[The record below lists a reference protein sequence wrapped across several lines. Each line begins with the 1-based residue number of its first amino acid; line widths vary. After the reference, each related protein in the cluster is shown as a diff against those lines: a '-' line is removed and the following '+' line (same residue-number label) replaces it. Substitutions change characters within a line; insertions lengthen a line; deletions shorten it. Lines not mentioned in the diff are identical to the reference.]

1 MAQAQTLS
9 RNQQIVL
16 DIIEK
21 AKGPLK
27 AYSILFNVQKK
38 GINAPQQIYRALDK
52 LIEMGKIHKIRH
64 STLILATS
72 L

>member
-21 AKGPLK
+21 AGAWYSYNGEKIGQGK
-27 AYSILFNVQKK
+27 ANSIEFLQEN
-38 GINAPQQIYRALDK
+38 PK
-52 LIEMGKIHKIRH
+52 LLETIENQVMEAIHKED
-64 STLILATS
+64 
-72 L
+72 

>member
-1 MAQAQTLS
+1 MNRMLKENNLS
-9 RNQQIVL
+9 KNQQIVL

-38 GINAPQQIYRALDK
+38 VLRRPRKYIGL
-52 LIEMGKIHKIRH
+52 
-64 STLILATS
+64 
-72 L
+72 

>member
-38 GINAPQQIYRALDK
+38 RNKCTSTDLSSFRQVNWD
-52 LIEMGKIHKIRH
+52 GKN
-64 STLILATS
+64 S
-72 L
+72 